1 MTIVLNLSLEVEA
14 KLKEEATRQ
23 GKEISVIASELL
35 TKVLEWEAWDR
46 EDAIAGIQ
54 KGLDDF
60 EAGRFRSFDEFT
72 QEQYRK
78 HNLSNPE

>member
-54 KGLDDF
+54 KGKVQQKLL
-60 EAGRFRSFDEFT
+60 SFLTF
-72 QEQYRK
+72 
-78 HNLSNPE
+78 

>member
-1 MTIVLNLSLEVEA
+1 MTIVLNLSSEVEA

-23 GKEISVIASELL
+23 GKEISVVASELL
-35 TKVLEWEAWDR
+35 VKVLEWEAWDV

-54 KGLDDF
+54 RGLDDF
-60 EAGRFRSFDEFT
+60 EAGRFRSFDEFK

-78 HNLSNPE
+78 HNLSNLE